1 MGEATWTP
9 AERAEFEQVP
19 ELVDELP
26 QATPTLEVPFTSGPI
41 VIASSGPVSTLGHR
55 RVIEPEQLAGALG
68 RLDPRERELLALS
81 LRRRVPD
88 EALARVYDVDSQEV
102 ARRRAGAIERLA
114 DELGAQRGEDLGAV
128 LQALLDEGTWSAAEL
143 ESNGRGAEP
152 ARGGAE
158 RDQGEALP
166 EQGGPEPNAVAQ
178 PAAASQPDPARAAA
192 EPAAAEPAAP
202 PEAAEQLA
210 PARAS
215 AHEPAAEPDS
225 SDGQPPVV
233 AVASEPVLEMLA
245 AREGV
250 RGPDAKPGG
259 RAPRGKR
266 RVPYLP
272 LLGSFVAAVIGGA
285 AAFVGS
291 SEWGDEGGTASLR
304 ETDDGTKHFVPQL
317 GGPLEAPFP
326 SEPQS
331 ISCYSTAFVN
341 RPTTLYREP
350 GGRARIRLSAKTE
363 WGSDRVL
370 GVVLRRGDWIA
381 VQAPELGNS
390 ELAWMPAKSARL
402 DCVTWSIHA
411 DLSRRMLSVRRDD
424 QVVRRFRIA
433 IGRRENPTP
442 RGRFSVTDKL
452 RVTDSGSPYGCC
464 VLALTGHQTR
474 LPAAWPGGDR
484 LAIHATKELSSL
496 GKPASL
502 GCLRITSVQARWLI
516 KTIPLGA
523 PLFVRA

>member
-1 MGEATWTP
+1 
-9 AERAEFEQVP
+9 
-19 ELVDELP
+19 
-26 QATPTLEVPFTSGPI
+26 
-41 VIASSGPVSTLGHR
+41 
-55 RVIEPEQLAGALG
+55 VIEPEQVAGALE

-114 DELGAQRGEDLGAV
+114 DALGAQRGEDLGAV
-128 LQALLDEGTWSAAEL
+128 LQALLDEGTWTAAEL
-143 ESNGRGAEP
+143 HLDGDEAAPNGPVGAGDVRREDWAGGEAEP
-152 ARGGAE
+152 DEPDDAE
-158 RDQGEALP
+158 
-166 EQGGPEPNAVAQ
+166 
-178 PAAASQPDPARAAA
+178 
-192 EPAAAEPAAP
+192 AP
-202 PEAAEQLA
+202 PEEGEPDPDAPDAAAPEAADEPA
-210 PARAS
+210 PAL
-215 AHEPAAEPDS
+215 AAVQEAKLES
-225 SDGQPPVV
+225 SNGQPPVV
-233 AVASEPVLEMLA
+233 PVASEPVLEMLA

-250 RGPDAKPGG
+250 RGPDAKPGLG
-259 RAPRGKR
+259 ASRRKR

-272 LLGSFVAAVIGGA
+272 VLGGFAAAVIGGA

-291 SEWGDEGGTASLR
+291 SNWGDQGGTASLR
-304 ETDDGTKHFVPQL
+304 SSGDDGTKHFVPQL

-341 RPTTLYREP
+341 GRTTLYREP
-350 GGRARIRLSAKTE
+350 GGRPRIRLSPKTE

-370 GVVLRRGDWIA
+370 GVVLRRGDWVA

-390 ELAWMPAKSARL
+390 ELAWMPAKRARL
-402 DCVTWSIHA
+402 DCVTWSMHA
-411 DLSRRMLSVRRDD
+411 DLSRRVLVVQRDD
-424 QVVRRFRIA
+424 QTVRRFRIA
-433 IGRRENPTP
+433 IGRRQNPTP

-464 VLALTGHQTR
+464 VLALTGHQTH

-484 LAIHATKELSSL
+484 LAIHATKELSSI

-502 GCLRITSVQARWLI
+502 GCLRITSAQARWLI

-523 PLFVRA
+523 PLFVEA

>member
-1 MGEATWTP
+1 MGPAT
-9 AERAEFEQVP
+9 
-19 ELVDELP
+19 
-26 QATPTLEVPFTSGPI
+26 G
-41 VIASSGPVSTLGHR
+41 GVSTLGHR
-55 RVIEPEQLAGALG
+55 RVIEPEQLAGALA

-88 EALARVYDVDSQEV
+88 ESLARVYDVDSQEV

-143 ESNGRGAEP
+143 EGEAAPESAAPEAVEEATPAPAVLREVEPEPESSNGH
-152 ARGGAE
+152 
-158 RDQGEALP
+158 
-166 EQGGPEPNAVAQ
+166 
-178 PAAASQPDPARAAA
+178 PAAV
-192 EPAAAEPAAP
+192 
-202 PEAAEQLA
+202 
-210 PARAS
+210 
-215 AHEPAAEPDS
+215 
-225 SDGQPPVV
+225 PVE
-233 AVASEPVLEMLA
+233 SEPVLEMLA

-250 RGPDAKPGG
+250 RGPDAKPG
-259 RAPRGKR
+259 RQAPRGRR
-266 RVPYLP
+266 RVPYL
-272 LLGSFVAAVIGGA
+272 LILGSFVAAVIGGA
-285 AAFVGS
+285 AAWVGA

-304 ETDDGTKHFVPQL
+304 GSDDGTKHFVPQL

-350 GGRARIRLSAKTE
+350 GGRVRIRLSAKTE

-390 ELAWMPAKSARL
+390 ELAWMPANRARL
-402 DCVTWSIHA
+402 DCVTWSVHA
-411 DLSRRMLSVRRDD
+411 DLSRRMLSVRRDG

-433 IGRRENPTP
+433 IGRRGNPTP

-464 VLALTGHQTR
+464 VLAVTGHQTR
-474 LPAAWPGGDR
+474 LPASWPGGDR
-484 LAIHATKELSSL
+484 LAIHATKELSSI

>member
-1 MGEATWTP
+1 
-9 AERAEFEQVP
+9 
-19 ELVDELP
+19 
-26 QATPTLEVPFTSGPI
+26 
-41 VIASSGPVSTLGHR
+41 
-55 RVIEPEQLAGALG
+55 VIEPEQVAGALE

-88 EALARVYDVDSQEV
+88 DALARVYDVDSQEV
-102 ARRRAGAIERLA
+102 ARRRAGAIERLE
-114 DELGAQRGEDLGAV
+114 DDLGAQRGEDLGAV

-143 ESNGRGAEP
+143 HPDGDGAAPDWPVAAADLRREDWGGGEAEPHAARAEPDGDGAGPDAEITEPDGAE
-152 ARGGAE
+152 AT
-158 RDQGEALP
+158 RDAGEAQPHEP
-166 EQGGPEPNAVAQ
+166 EAEPNA
-178 PAAASQPDPARAAA
+178 PEPEA
-192 EPAAAEPAAP
+192 EPDAPEPEAEPDAP
-202 PEAAEQLA
+202 EPEAEPDAPEAARVASAPEPAEESA
-210 PARAS
+210 PAL
-215 AHEPAAEPDS
+215 AAVQAPEATPES
-225 SDGQPPVV
+225 SNGHPPVV
-233 AVASEPVLEMLA
+233 PVASEPVLEMLA
-245 AREGV
+245 AREGI
-250 RGPDAKPGG
+250 RGPDAKSGR
-259 RAPRGKR
+259 RAPGRKR

-272 LLGSFVAAVIGGA
+272 MLGGFAAAVIGGA

-291 SEWGDEGGTASLR
+291 SNWGDQGGTASLR
-304 ETDDGTKHFVPQL
+304 SSGDDGTKHFVPQL

-350 GGRARIRLSAKTE
+350 GGRVRIRLSPKTE

-370 GVVLRRGDWIA
+370 GVVLRRGDWVA

-390 ELAWMPAKSARL
+390 ELAWMPANRARL
-402 DCVTWSIHA
+402 DCVTWSMHA
-411 DLSRRMLSVRRDD
+411 DLSRRMLVVQRDD
-424 QVVRRFRIA
+424 QTVRRFRIA
-433 IGRRENPTP
+433 IGRRQNPTP

-464 VLALTGHQTR
+464 VLALTGHQTH

-484 LAIHATKELSSL
+484 LAIHATKELSSI

-502 GCLRITSVQARWLI
+502 GCLRITSAQARWLI

-523 PLFVRA
+523 PLFVKT

>member
-1 MGEATWTP
+1 
-9 AERAEFEQVP
+9 
-19 ELVDELP
+19 
-26 QATPTLEVPFTSGPI
+26 
-41 VIASSGPVSTLGHR
+41 
-55 RVIEPEQLAGALG
+55 VIEPEQVAGALE
-68 RLDPRERELLALS
+68 RLDPRERELLSLS

-88 EALARVYDVDSQEV
+88 EALARVYNVNSQEV
-102 ARRRAGAIERLA
+102 ARRRAGAIERRA
-114 DELGAQRGEDLGAV
+114 DVLGAQRGEDLGAV
-128 LQALLDEGTWSAAEL
+128 LQALLDEGTWTAAEL
-143 ESNGRGAEP
+143 ESNG
-152 ARGGAE
+152 GGAE
-158 RDQGEALP
+158 SDAGDAAEEAAPALAAVH
-166 EQGGPEPNAVAQ
+166 EPEPQ
-178 PAAASQPDPARAAA
+178 PESGN
-192 EPAAAEPAAP
+192 
-202 PEAAEQLA
+202 
-210 PARAS
+210 
-215 AHEPAAEPDS
+215 
-225 SDGQPPVV
+225 GQQPVV
-233 AVASEPVLEMLA
+233 PLAGEPVLEMLA

-250 RGPDAKPGG
+250 RGAEAGPGT
-259 RAPRGKR
+259 RASRRER

-272 LLGSFVAAVIGGA
+272 LLGGFVAAVIGGA

-304 ETDDGTKHFVPQL
+304 RSDDGTKHFVPQL

-370 GVVLRRGDWIA
+370 GVLRRRGDWIA

-390 ELAWMPAKSARL
+390 ELAWMPAKRARL
-402 DCVTWSIHA
+402 DCVIWSIHA
-411 DLSRRMLSVRRDD
+411 DLSRQMLSVRRDD
-424 QVVRRFRIA
+424 EVVRRFRIT
-433 IGRRENPTP
+433 IGRRQNPTP

-464 VLALTGHQTR
+464 VLALTGHQTH

-484 LAIHATKELSSL
+484 LAVHATKELSSI

-502 GCLRITSVQARWLI
+502 GCLRITSAQARWLI